1 MIFDKLEHIKRYPL
15 GLEFILQDLLKDE
28 FNKGRFGIDGDQKF
42 GIDLSYET
50 KEENLAL
57 WEAHRKYL
65 DIHILVEGEEKISVS
80 DITSMTSSK
89 EYEDDYELF
98 EGNAENTIHLKKGYF
113 LVLFP
118 NEVHKT
124 SIQVTESVSVKKK
137 VYKVLI

>member
-1 MIFDKLEHIKRYPL
+1 MIFDKLENIKRYPL

-28 FNKGRFGIDGDQKF
+28 FNKGRFEIDGDQKF

-98 EGNAENTIHLKKGYF
+98 EGNAENTLHLKKGYF

-118 NEVHKT
+118 NEIHKT
-124 SIQVTESVSVKKK
+124 SIQVGESIPVKKK